1 MWSGRTYPILFRGFL
16 GLILCCRIGSSHLP
30 SEENVSGQSKS
41 LHNRARLPWSRS
53 RTPTCSLL
61 FLSAKVFR
69 RGVHTFPRCNPLP
82 VSRVGISGSQVHRH
96 SRPGS
101 IYSMS
106 PIFIFSYRT
115 MVCGWLQTAITR
127 RTQGFSMITSVS
139 QITSMPQL
147 LPSLS
152 SSLPFRDSHIS
163 IAAAGG

>member
-1 MWSGRTYPILFRGFL
+1 MFQDKASRYTTEPVFHGAGAGPQSAP
-16 GLILCCRIGSSHLP
+16 CCFCL
-30 SEENVSGQSKS
+30 
-41 LHNRARLPWSRS
+41 
-53 RTPTCSLL
+53 PTCLGEGFTH
-61 FLSAKVFR
+61 FLEA
-69 RGVHTFPRCNPLP
+69 TPLP

-163 IAAAGG
+163 IAAAGV

>member
-1 MWSGRTYPILFRGFL
+1 MFQDKASRYTTEPVFHGAGARPQPAP
-16 GLILCCRIGSSHLP
+16 CCFCL
-30 SEENVSGQSKS
+30 
-41 LHNRARLPWSRS
+41 
-53 RTPTCSLL
+53 
-61 FLSAKVFR
+61 
-69 RGVHTFPRCNPLP
+69 PRCLGEGFTHFLEATPLP

-163 IAAAGG
+163 IAAAGGKLEIHPGHQARQTQ